1 MCRQESISGEQTATL
16 SHQAE
21 GNELTNDKLLNKRK
35 NLKYIWEN
43 KYDKFSE
50 KKHDVLHEYKSSTV
64 QSRNAVSVV
73 WLVTLWCKEN
83 FLDLR
88 ANNSA
93 NADL

>member
-50 KKHDVLHEYKSSTV
+50 KKNMMYFMNINLVRSSLEM
-64 QSRNAVSVV
+64 QSV
-73 WLVTLWCKEN
+73 WY
-83 FLDLR
+83 D
-88 ANNSA
+88 
-93 NADL
+93 